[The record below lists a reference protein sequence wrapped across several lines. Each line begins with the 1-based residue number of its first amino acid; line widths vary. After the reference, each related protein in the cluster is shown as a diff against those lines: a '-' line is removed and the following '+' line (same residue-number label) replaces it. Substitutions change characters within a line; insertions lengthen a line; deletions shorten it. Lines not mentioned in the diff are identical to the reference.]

1 MQISKSHKIKGSACK
16 KFRRE
21 PSMSKNERLGAVL
34 VRALVSLARP
44 AILRTLDHWC
54 NLVDKK
60 MESCI
65 RKNDSIDPTKLP
77 F

>member
-1 MQISKSHKIKGSACK
+1 
-16 KFRRE
+16 
-21 PSMSKNERLGAVL
+21 MSKNERLGAVL

-65 RKNDSIDPTKLP
+65 RKNDSIDQTKMH

>member
-1 MQISKSHKIKGSACK
+1 
-16 KFRRE
+16 
-21 PSMSKNERLGAVL
+21 MSKNERLGTVL
-34 VRALVSLARP
+34 VRTLVSLARP

-65 RKNDSIDPTKLP
+65 RKNDSIDQTKMH